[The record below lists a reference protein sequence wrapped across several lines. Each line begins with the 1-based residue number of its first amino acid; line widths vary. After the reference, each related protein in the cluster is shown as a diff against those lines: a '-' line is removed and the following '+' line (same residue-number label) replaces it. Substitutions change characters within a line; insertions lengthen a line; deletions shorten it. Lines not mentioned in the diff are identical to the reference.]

1 MERLANKIKHSTAQ
15 MDKILVTI
23 SRNIDYA
30 YFQHA
35 RLTPKIITI
44 LNHKQY
50 QTLIVAIVYLMDKK
64 WSYVFFI

>member
-23 SRNIDYA
+23 SRNIE
-30 YFQHA
+30 
-35 RLTPKIITI
+35 PNITSI

-50 QTLIVAIVYLMDKK
+50 QALIVAIVYLMDKK

>member
-23 SRNIDYA
+23 SRNIDYIE
-30 YFQHA
+30 
-35 RLTPKIITI
+35 PNITSI

-50 QTLIVAIVYLMDKK
+50 QALIVAIVYLMDKK
-64 WSYVFFI
+64 WSYIFFI